1 MLGDT
6 KFQPDRVIAAFGRV
20 AAAIAAGRRRNEVLQ
35 LIASSVR
42 DLVDGDRATVI
53 LPARDGYLLTVAADG
68 IDAHVF
74 RGQVYPAEGT
84 STQRVLRTGETLVVD
99 NLTEDPVVGPRLNG
113 LPIGPIAFVPV
124 TIDGP
129 YGVLSVSRTLGRP
142 QFSQTDLDG
151 IACFAAQSA
160 LVIEND
166 CRRRRNISLDRV
178 ADQARIAAELQ
189 DTAISEIFSAS
200 LTMSRLANS
209 SDPEAAE
216 LAVHAISSL
225 DNAIKLIRQAIFGM
239 KETRLGPEDDA

>member
-1 MLGDT
+1 
-6 KFQPDRVIAAFGRV
+6 
-20 AAAIAAGRRRNEVLQ
+20 
-35 LIASSVR
+35 
-42 DLVDGDRATVI
+42 
-53 LPARDGYLLTVAADG
+53 
-68 IDAHVF
+68 
-74 RGQVYPAEGT
+74 
-84 STQRVLRTGETLVVD
+84 
-99 NLTEDPVVGPRLNG
+99 

-124 TIDGP
+124 VIDGP
-129 YGVLSVSRTLGRP
+129 YGVLAVSRSVGRP
-142 QFSQTDLDG
+142 QFSQMDLDV

-166 CRRRRNISLDRV
+166 CRRRRNISLDRI

-209 SDPEAAE
+209 SDPEAAG

-239 KETRLGPEDDA
+239 KESRFGPEDAG